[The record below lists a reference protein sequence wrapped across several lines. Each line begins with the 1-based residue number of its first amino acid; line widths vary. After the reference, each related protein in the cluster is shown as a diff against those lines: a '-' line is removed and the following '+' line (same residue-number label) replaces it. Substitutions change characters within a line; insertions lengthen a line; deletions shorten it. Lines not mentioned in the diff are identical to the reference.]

1 MAKQSEKREDVLNA
15 TLALIA
21 EQGFHAAPMSQIAEK
36 AQLGV
41 GTIYRYFKS
50 KEELINALYL
60 EIRKKMAQVILSG
73 QDTSRPVKEQFIQYL
88 QNLIR
93 YLIIHPAEIQFTQQ
107 YENSPFITETTRNEV
122 SKIASPISDLFALAR
137 NKNLLKDLPDSV
149 LMAIFSGASMGLL
162 KMYLQDKPPVIEM
175 DAAIEAIWDMI
186 AKQGV

>member
-60 EIRKKMAQVILSG
+60 EIRTRMAQAILRG
-73 QDTSRPVKEQFIQYL
+73 QDTSCPVKEQFIQYL

-122 SKIASPISDLFALAR
+122 SKIASPISDLFVLAR
-137 NKNLLKDLPDSV
+137 NENLLKELPDSI

-175 DAAIEAIWDMI
+175 DAVIEAIWDMV